1 MCEGGGVSGERR
13 VDRDKRENDVKGE
26 REGKEDVERKKEGEN
41 VSVTSVTVK

>member
-1 MCEGGGVSGERR
+1 MSGERR

-41 VSVTSVTVK
+41 LSVTSVTVK